1 MNPTSPTSNT
11 TPTPA
16 VELKSS
22 FLKDMHA
29 RGMIHQSSDLKELD
43 AHLTTKDKTGKS
55 YVVRKA
61 YAGFD
66 PTADSLTIGNLV
78 TVMALARFQ
87 IHGHQPIALMGGGT
101 GLIGDPSG
109 KSAERTLMT
118 EETVRSNVESIQRS
132 LDNVWKSAR
141 AAAEDKAKKDEKD
154 GKKTK
159 PPEPV
164 IVVNNIDWLAGL
176 GYLQTLR
183 DVGKHFSM
191 NQMLQRD
198 SVKDRLNNREQ
209 GISYTEFSYMI
220 LQAYDYK
227 HLHESMGVTLQMGG
241 SDQWG
246 NILSGS
252 QLINKSDQ
260 NKAVVYADRQTERVC
275 DIYRSQPRVKQIM
288 PLQKDEFAFFTADE
302 KLALGLGDLPLDVIH
317 DACLGEVDTLRNTL
331 IDEYMSNFGLTWP
344 LVTKADGGKFGKTE
358 SGAVWLSPKR
368 TSPYAYYQFWLN
380 AADADVER
388 FLKVFTFIDV
398 DEIAALM
405 QRHAANPG
413 AREAQRTL
421 AQHATDILHGFTER
435 QKAEQAAQALFA
447 GDIVSLPIETLRD
460 ALAAAPTTQH
470 PRAQLEGEGVA
481 LIDLLPQT
489 SLCKSKTEARTF
501 LTDGSISVNCTK
513 ATLADRLTP
522 TNLLGNELIALRRG
536 KKNWHVTRWS

>member
-16 VELKSS
+16 VKLESS
-22 FLKDMHA
+22 FLQDMHA

-43 AHLTTKDKTGKS
+43 AHLTSG
-55 YVVRKA
+55 VRKA

-132 LDNVWKSAR
+132 LDNVWK
-141 AAAEDKAKKDEKD
+141 AAHAKAESK
-154 GKKTK
+154 GIK
-159 PPEPV
+159 PQPLS
-164 IVVNNIDWLAGL
+164 IVNNIKWLAGL
-176 GYLQTLR
+176 SYLEALR
-183 DVGKHFSM
+183 DIGKHFSV
-191 NQMLQRD
+191 NQMIVRD

-220 LQAYDYK
+220 LQAYDYH
-227 HLHESMGVTLQMGG
+227 HLHRKEGVTLQMGG

-246 NILSGS
+246 NILSGMDLIRRDRDVATVNS
-252 QLINKSDQ
+252 QFAAGQSQVQAKLKPESSTQ
-260 NKAVVYADRQTERVC
+260 LAAYASAMAE
-275 DIYRSQPRVKQIM
+275 
-288 PLQKDEFAFFTADE
+288 
-302 KLALGLGDLPLDVIH
+302 LAQHLNQ
-317 DACLGEVDTLRNTL
+317 A
-331 IDEYMSNFGLTWP
+331 FGLTWP

-501 LTDGSISVNCTK
+501 LTDGSISVNGTK